1 MVGQEISGV
10 VMIMRVGMT
19 VVVGVTV
26 VGVTVVVVVWVTVV
40 VVIAVRRGS
49 QQMCTDLVG
58 TNDMSLHIIED
69 APVCRR
75 ARHEG
80 TRWHQTVQICKVHL
94 QMRRMGVT

>member
-1 MVGQEISGV
+1 
-10 VMIMRVGMT
+10 MIVRVGMT

-26 VGVTVVVVVWVTVV
+26 VWVTVVV

-58 TNDMSLHIIED
+58 TNDMSLHIIEN